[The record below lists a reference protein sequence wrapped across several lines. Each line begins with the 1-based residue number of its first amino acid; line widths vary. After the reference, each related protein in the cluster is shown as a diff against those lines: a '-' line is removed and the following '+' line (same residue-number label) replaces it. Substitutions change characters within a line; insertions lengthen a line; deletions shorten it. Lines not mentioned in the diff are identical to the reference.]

1 MMRVESLIKRPLGHE
16 VTLAGVSYAFRP
28 PDWACRVENP
38 AHAAHFGAIKEGYRV
53 VPEPLA
59 LELEVPG
66 GMVSRPL
73 APPIRRR
80 GRPRKVVTEVAT
92 DGDI

>member
-1 MMRVESLIKRPLGHE
+1 MRVESLIKRPSGHE

-38 AHAAHFGAIKEGYRV
+38 AHAAHFGAIREGYRV
-53 VPEPLA
+53 VPEPLE
-59 LELEVPG
+59 LELVAS
-66 GMVSRPL
+66 VRACCSSVAPL
-73 APPIRRR
+73 PARR